1 MEKENQRQLTGEN
14 VKVLFESPF
23 VRVADL
29 QYAPGKHYYDATRR
43 KAEELTAVMSDEE
56 FRDMLPDAVSC
67 FVILDMP
74 GKEPRLLLSREYRYP
89 VGRFMLSVP
98 AGLIDEE
105 DKEKE
110 KEEAVLAAA
119 AREIQEETGLAVR
132 KERGDLVAIVNP
144 LVFSTPGLTDESN
157 ALICAVL
164 HPENQEEL
172 SQEGAVGS
180 ELFDGFELLT
190 RDMALETLR
199 RGRDR
204 EGNFYPLYTWAA
216 LMYFVSD
223 MWQTESGSIF

>member
-1 MEKENQRQLTGEN
+1 MKAGEQKQLTEKD
-14 VKVLFESPF
+14 VEVLFESPY
-23 VRVADL
+23 VKVADL
-29 QYAPGKHYYDATRR
+29 RYAPGKHYYDATRR
-43 KAEELTAVMSDEE
+43 EVRELTAIKSDEE
-56 FRDMLPDAVSC
+56 FRDMLADAVSC

-74 GKEPRLLLSREYRYP
+74 REQPRLLLSREYRYP

-105 DKEKE
+105 DKGKE

-119 AREIQEETGLAVR
+119 AREIQEETGLVIR
-132 KERGDLVAIVNP
+132 KERGDRTIIVNP

-157 ALICAVL
+157 ALVCAVL
-164 HPENQEEL
+164 HPRDTAEL

-190 RDMALETLR
+190 RDMAMETLR
-199 RGRDR
+199 KGRDR

-216 LMYFVSD
+216 LMYFISD
-223 MWQTESGSIF
+223 MWKEE

>member
-1 MEKENQRQLTGEN
+1 MKKENQRQLTGEN

-43 KAEELTAVMSDEE
+43 KAEELTAIKSDEE

-74 GKEPRLLLSREYRYP
+74 GEEPRLLLSREYRYP

-105 DKEKE
+105 DKGKD

-119 AREIQEETGLAVR
+119 AREIQEETGLTIR
-132 KERGDLVAIVNP
+132 KERGDLVTIVNP

-157 ALICAVL
+157 AMVCAVL
-164 HPENQEEL
+164 HPENLGEL

-190 RDMALETLR
+190 RDMAMETLR
-199 RGRDR
+199 SGRDR

-216 LMYFVSD
+216 LLYFVSD
-223 MWQTESGSIF
+223 MWRTEMKSL